1 MRAER
6 IDIKKRDWVET
17 DCQNCGS
24 SKYSMDI
31 DAGQHSDDAP
41 VITYDCEDC
50 GNQDPP
56 D

>member
-6 IDIKKRDWVET
+6 IDIKKR
-17 DCQNCGS
+17 
-24 SKYSMDI
+24 

>member
-24 SKYSMDI
+24 SKYTMDI
-31 DAGQHSDDAP
+31 DAGQYSDEPA
-41 VITYDCEDC
+41 VTTYDCEDC

>member
-1 MRAER
+1 MRAETFNTA
-6 IDIKKRDWVET
+6 KLDWEII
-17 DCQNCGS
+17 NCPNCNS
-24 SKYSMDI
+24 SKYTMDI

-41 VITYDCEDC
+41 VINYDCEDC

>member
-24 SKYSMDI
+24 SKY
-31 DAGQHSDDAP
+31 
-41 VITYDCEDC
+41 TRCWTTFR
-50 GNQDPP
+50 
-56 D
+56 